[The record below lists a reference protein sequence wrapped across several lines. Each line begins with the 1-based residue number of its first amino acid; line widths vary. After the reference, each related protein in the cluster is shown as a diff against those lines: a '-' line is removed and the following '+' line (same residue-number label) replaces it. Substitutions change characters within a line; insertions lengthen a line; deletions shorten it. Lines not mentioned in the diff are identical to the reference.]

1 MMKKIIKQWT
11 APVLCGLLIFIL
23 FQSVFFIGYV
33 PTESMEPTI
42 KAGSCIFGYRI
53 IGEIHQGDILVFR
66 TDGLMLVKRVAAVPG
81 DTIYI
86 ADTGEVISVNEEIP
100 DAVRILTVPDGCY
113 FMLGDN
119 AEESFDSRSWNEP
132 FIQKTQVIAK
142 VWK

>member
-86 ADTGEVISVNEEIP
+86 ADT
-100 DAVRILTVPDGCY
+100 
-113 FMLGDN
+113 
-119 AEESFDSRSWNEP
+119 
-132 FIQKTQVIAK
+132 
-142 VWK
+142 